1 MFLTQ
6 AQDAVGINSFIYIL
20 YGGLIM
26 FFIYKF
32 YKQHAAAK
40 SAKGEVFKFRKDV
53 NKIMIL
59 LTVLITAFGI
69 YNIFTGQVAS
79 GVIMLILIVILG
91 FEYTSPNVF
100 AENGFV
106 IDGKFV
112 EWHEVKKW
120 GFDVERGEL
129 LVRFKKEFEEK
140 QGVLRIAKKDI
151 KSVED
156 LFRKYK
162 LKK

>member
-6 AQDAVGINSFIYIL
+6 TQKGGINSFIYIL

-32 YKQHAAAK
+32 YKQHVAAK
-40 SAKGEVFKFRKDV
+40 SAKGQIFRFRKDV

-59 LTVLITAFGI
+59 LTFLITGFGI
-69 YNIFTGQVAS
+69 YNIITGQIIS
-79 GVIMLILIVILG
+79 GVIMLILILILG
-91 FEYTSPNVF
+91 VEYTYPNVF

-129 LVRFKKEFEEK
+129 LVRFKKDFEEK
-140 QGVLRIAKKDI
+140 QGLLRIAKKDI
-151 KSVED
+151 KEVEN

>member
-1 MFLTQ
+1 
-6 AQDAVGINSFIYIL
+6 
-20 YGGLIM
+20 
-26 FFIYKF
+26 
-32 YKQHAAAK
+32 K
-40 SAKGEVFKFRKDV
+40 SAKGQIFRFRKDV

-59 LTVLITAFGI
+59 LTFLITGFGI
-69 YNIFTGQVAS
+69 YNIITGQIIS
-79 GVIMLILIVILG
+79 GVIMLILILILG
-91 FEYTSPNVF
+91 VEYTYPNVF

-129 LVRFKKEFEEK
+129 LVRFKKDFEEK
-140 QGVLRIAKKDI
+140 QGLLRIAKKDI
-151 KSVED
+151 KEVEN